1 MTMALQVQG
10 SMYYKLGL
18 YDQALTSLEKGI
30 AICPTYENGENQVLY
45 ISAVLYEWLFMT
57 ALKVNDTERISRYAD
72 SYAAL
77 VKWRDEHGKV
87 DPTGHYPVTSRSL
100 QALSFLKKGQ
110 IKEARRLLDEAARF
124 IHPQIPANAYEHFYE
139 ARRELRKMTGDL
151 PRGYQGYGY
160 PVGGP
165 RGRPIFLY
173 GRFVEE
179 SGTSGSFRRSPVL
192 YIALSYVYTGE
203 RLGKPVGYRLS
214 DGSTTDYFTR

>member
-100 QALSFLKKGQ
+100 QAFSFLKKGQ
-110 IKEARRLLDEAARF
+110 IKEARRLLDEAVRF

-139 ARRELRKMTGDL
+139 ARRE
-151 PRGYQGYGY
+151 YG
-160 PVGGP
+160 
-165 RGRPIFLY
+165 
-173 GRFVEE
+173 
-179 SGTSGSFRRSPVL
+179 
-192 YIALSYVYTGE
+192 
-203 RLGKPVGYRLS
+203 K
-214 DGSTTDYFTR
+214 